1 VQEILL
7 EEAPVVEVTELLRAW
22 GNGDAEA
29 LNRLTPAVYDELRRM
44 AHGYVRQEGSE
55 NSLQATALVHEAYL
69 KLVDA
74 RVAQWQDRA
83 HFFAI
88 SARLMRRIL
97 VDAARTRVAAK
108 RGGAAVRVEIN
119 ESLDG
124 APLDSDQMIRL
135 DDALD
140 ALAKFDARKADV
152 VQMRFFAGLGVD
164 ETAAV
169 LKISAQSVMRDWKL
183 ARAWL
188 AREMDAGGAG

>member
-1 VQEILL
+1 MKQASQAEI
-7 EEAPVVEVTELLRAW
+7 TQLLRAW
-22 GNGDAEA
+22 GSGDTEA
-29 LNRLTPAVYDELRRM
+29 LNRLTPVVYEELRRM
-44 AHGYVRQEGSE
+44 ARGYVRREGPD

-97 VDAARTRVAAK
+97 VDAARTRVAGK
-108 RGGAAVRVEIN
+108 RGGGAVRVEIN

-124 APLDSDQMIRL
+124 TPLDSDQMVRL

-140 ALAKFDARKADV
+140 ALAKFDARKAEV
-152 VQMRFFAGLGVD
+152 VELRFFAGLSVE

-169 LKISAQSVMRDWKL
+169 LKISPPSVMRDWKL

-188 AREMDAGGAG
+188 AREMEGQTQL

>member
-1 VQEILL
+1 MEASHGEI
-7 EEAPVVEVTELLRAW
+7 TQLLRAW
-22 GNGDAEA
+22 GNGDTEA
-29 LNRLTPAVYDELRRM
+29 LNRLTPFVYEELRRM
-44 AHGYVRQEGSE
+44 ARGYLRREDPN

-74 RVAQWQDRA
+74 RVARWQDRA

-97 VDAARTRVAAK
+97 VDAARTRIAGK
-108 RGGAAVRVEIN
+108 RGGGAIRVEIN

-124 APLDSDQMIRL
+124 SPLDNHQMVRL

-140 ALAKFDARKADV
+140 ALAKFDARRARV
-152 VQMRFFAGLGVD
+152 VELRFFAGLSVE

-169 LKISAQSVMRDWKL
+169 LKISEPSVLRDWKL

-188 AREMDAGGAG
+188 AREVERPG

>member
-1 VQEILL
+1 M